1 MLIHLSAK
9 FIMEATRKDNG
20 LQLAIRQ
27 KHAGGAPRKKVKR
40 ERSIRVRL
48 TATEHYFI
56 QGKAKT
62 AGMRISDWFRSAAK
76 SGKITPRLNAE
87 DRSILHMLAGMA
99 NNLNQLAKA
108 ANTSGILTIARKC
121 GELLVEI
128 EKTIKYLYQ
137 NDQQDR

>member
-1 MLIHLSAK
+1 
-9 FIMEATRKDNG
+9 MEAITKDKG
-20 LQLAIRQ
+20 SAVPGRP

-56 QGKAKT
+56 QGKAKS
-62 AGMRISDWFRSAAK
+62 AGMHISDWFRSAAK
-76 SGKITPRLNAE
+76 SGKVTPRLNAE

-108 ANTSGILTIARKC
+108 SHTSGILTVARRC
-121 GELLVEI
+121 GELLIEI
-128 EKTIKYLYQ
+128 KKTIKYLYQ